1 MINQVS
7 FPDAKD
13 VWARALSQNPIQIP
27 FLTWEWHNDWF
38 QTLGASYTPL
48 TFIIGNEVAAS
59 FARKGD
65 GLIFAGGDEI
75 ADYLDIVGDDSKKQS
90 AWGEIIQQ
98 SAALGVQEILLR
110 NVPENSATKTY
121 FSNMQGAECTQEDT
135 TPQFLLPNSW
145 EDYLN
150 SLSKKYRHELERKIR
165 KFNREHPDS
174 EIIESTNP
182 ADDISILFDLMEK
195 DDAKK
200 IFLTAEM
207 KEFFLRIA
215 NTFSSH
221 TSLRY
226 IRLGDKK
233 IAATLSFVMNNSHY
247 LYNSGFDKDCC
258 SIAGFFLKAMNIQH
272 AISHHARSYNFL
284 QGNER
289 YKYELAGQDFGV
301 YKIQVKGM

>member
-7 FPDAKD
+7 FGDAKD
-13 VWARALSQNPIQIP
+13 SWGLALSHNPIQVP

-38 QTLGASYTPL
+38 QTLGASYSPL
-48 TFIIGNEVAAS
+48 TFTIGNEMVAS
-59 FARKGD
+59 FARKD
-65 GLIFAGGDEI
+65 TELIFAGGDEI
-75 ADYLDIVGDDSKKQS
+75 ADYLDIVGSDDKKQT
-90 AWGEIIQQ
+90 AWD
-98 SAALGVQEILLR
+98 EILQQVQRLGITGLTLR
-110 NVPENSATKTY
+110 NVPENSATRSY
-121 FSNMQGAECTQEDT
+121 FSGLPGAECVQEDT

-145 EDYLN
+145 ENYLD

-182 ADDISILFDLMEK
+182 ADDIAILFALMEK

-200 IFLTAEM
+200 IFLTPEM
-207 KEFFLRIA
+207 KEFFIRIA
-215 NTFSSH
+215 HTFSGK

-226 IRLGDKK
+226 VRLGDKK
-233 IAATLSFVMNNSHY
+233 IAATLSFIMNNSYY

-258 SIAGFFLKAMNIQH
+258 SIAGFYLKAMNIQH
-272 AISHHARSYNFL
+272 AISNHAHLYNFL

-301 YKIQVKGM
+301 YTIRYILK